1 MPSYLHLS
9 FRVVAVCLLLLVL
22 ASFAHAQCGVNS
34 IGFGDVALVPGN
46 PFTAEIA
53 FTSSGRPDV
62 TSLSPNH
69 PESVARDSQG
79 RVRTDRV
86 AGQFKRDNGPDAGTK
101 IEQHLIMICDPV
113 AQTLTEIDTL
123 SATAKVRHS
132 QPSATSAPSQRTFC
146 SSRLPSSQNDRVGVE
161 DLGDQTIE
169 GVPAHGVRITMPML
183 GATIAGSASS
193 GESTSERWCSDQLA
207 AVVLTVSQGTHSEV
221 KLVRGMRNIERSEP
235 DPTLFQIPA
244 DYAVTESVAEPRP
257 RHTPAPPPT
266 DQP

>member
-1 MPSYLHLS
+1 MPSYLHAS
-9 FRVVAVCLLLLVL
+9 FRVVAVCLLLLAL
-22 ASFAHAQCGVNS
+22 TSFAHAQCGVNS

-46 PFTAEIA
+46 PFTAEIV
-53 FTSSGRPDV
+53 FTSSGKPDAV
-62 TSLSPNH
+62 TSLSPSH

-86 AGQFKRDNGPDAGTK
+86 AGQFKRDNGPEAGTK
-101 IEQHLIMICDPV
+101 IEQHLIMICDPL

-123 SATAKVRHS
+123 SATAKIRHS

-146 SSRLPSSQNDRVGVE
+146 SSRLPSGRNDRVGAE

-169 GVPAHGVRITMPML
+169 GVLAHGVRITMPML
-183 GATIAGSASS
+183 GASS

-207 AVVLTVSQGTHSEV
+207 AVVLTVSQSAHSEV

-257 RHTPAPPPT
+257 RHTPAAPPLPT